1 MRARNLLSTITVLA
15 TLSLVATTAWRAAGQ
30 SADQAGTDLVLH
42 FTHTGSEMSAQEIA
56 TAVRTITDMKDVM
69 ADFAQ
74 RTLTIHGTTDQVKLA
89 EWLFAGLDRS
99 TPVPAD
105 SAMHQYSLPGGADNV
120 VRLFYVDRG
129 QTVQEFQEL
138 ATLVR
143 TITETRR
150 VFTYN
155 DARAAVFRGTAEQM
169 AMTDWMIGDIEKAA
183 AGPRPHSVS
192 RQYLLPASPTPT
204 PNENV
209 TQIFYLENTPTVQD
223 FQELATLM
231 RTIAEVRRVFTYNRP
246 RAIAVRGTADQV
258 AFVNWMFN
266 ELDQPVH
273 GQRAHQSAIY
283 TYPVVGK
290 DDGTT
295 ARIFYLPHIATT
307 QDFQKVATTIRTTAQ
322 IRRVFTWNEARA
334 MAVRGTVDQ
343 IELAQRLLTD
353 LEPADFP
360 KGQN

>member
-1 MRARNLLSTITVLA
+1 MPTRNLVSTITVLA
-15 TLSLVATTAWRAAGQ
+15 TFSFVATTAAQ
-30 SADQAGTDLVLH
+30 SADQPPTDLVLH
-42 FTHTGSEMSAQEIA
+42 FTHTGSETSAEEIG

-69 ADFAQ
+69 MDFGQ
-74 RTLTIHGTTDQVKLA
+74 RTLTVHGASDQVKLA

-105 SAMHQYSLPGGADNV
+105 SAMHQYTLPNGADNV
-120 VRLFYVDRG
+120 VRLFYLERG

-138 ATLVR
+138 ATMVR

-155 DARAAVFRGTAEQM
+155 DARAAVFRGTPDQM

-183 AGPRPHSVS
+183 AGPRSHSVS
-192 RQYLLPASPTPT
+192 RQYLLPARPAPTPKK
-204 PNENV
+204 NV
-209 TQIFYLENTPTVQD
+209 TQIFYLANTPTVQD
-223 FQELATLM
+223 FQELATAM
-231 RTIAEVRRVFTYNRP
+231 RTIAEVRRVFTYNTP
-246 RAIAVRGTADQV
+246 RAVAVRGTADQV
-258 AFVNWMFN
+258 AFVNWLFN

-273 GQRAHQSAIY
+273 GQLAHQSAIY

-295 ARIFYLPHIATT
+295 ARIFYLPHVATT
-307 QDFQKVATTIRTTAQ
+307 QDFQKVATTIRTSAQ

-343 IELAQRLLTD
+343 IELAERLLTD

>member
-1 MRARNLLSTITVLA
+1 
-15 TLSLVATTAWRAAGQ
+15 
-30 SADQAGTDLVLH
+30 
-42 FTHTGSEMSAQEIA
+42 
-56 TAVRTITDMKDVM
+56 
-69 ADFAQ
+69 
-74 RTLTIHGTTDQVKLA
+74 
-89 EWLFAGLDRS
+89 
-99 TPVPAD
+99 
-105 SAMHQYSLPGGADNV
+105 MHQYTLPSGADNV
-120 VRLFYVDRG
+120 VRMFYLERG

-138 ATLVR
+138 ATLLR

-150 VFTYN
+150 IFTYN
-155 DARAAVFRGTAEQM
+155 DARAAVFRGTADQM

-183 AGPRPHSVS
+183 VGPRPHSVS

-209 TQIFYLENTPTVQD
+209 TQIFYLANTPTVQD

-231 RTIAEVRRVFTYNRP
+231 RTIAEVRRVFTYNTP

-258 AFVNWMFN
+258 AFVNWLFN

-273 GQRAHQSAIY
+273 GQQAHQSAIY
-283 TYPVVGK
+283 TYPVVGR

-295 ARIFYLPHIATT
+295 ARVFYLPHIATT
-307 QDFQKVATTIRTTAQ
+307 QDFQKIATTIHTVAQ

-343 IELAQRLLTD
+343 VDQIDLAERLLTD